1 MRSRG
6 NGISSPFWIRYPH
19 PSPQVCSYTYDVIIL
34 FMNTLVIK
42 AIPSNSISR
51 SWQQICLYME
61 WLFPSN
67 LVNIM
72 RVEIISST
80 DDLNI

>member
-1 MRSRG
+1 
-6 NGISSPFWIRYPH
+6 
-19 PSPQVCSYTYDVIIL
+19 
-34 FMNTLVIK
+34 MNTLVIK

-51 SWQQICLYME
+51 SWQHICLYME
-61 WLFPSN
+61 WLFPSS

>member
-1 MRSRG
+1 
-6 NGISSPFWIRYPH
+6 
-19 PSPQVCSYTYDVIIL
+19 
-34 FMNTLVIK
+34 MNTLVIK

-72 RVEIISST
+72 QVEIISST